1 MRKNVK
7 ERAEMKKIQQI
18 EQTLDSREVAEM
30 VEKTH
35 GKLIRDI
42 RRYEEQLNEAN
53 IGSVDF
59 FRESTYKDSKGEI
72 RPCYQITKKGCEF
85 IAHKLT
91 GTKGTIFTARYINR
105 FHEMQEILSNK
116 EQEPETPWFIRKFR
130 NVNIMLFRDF
140 KTITGIEMSGNYTAY
155 KRPNKLIGG
164 LHYNGWGWKCD
175 NEKFKQEYGFDYGTD
190 SCMMY
195 LYPSG
200 IAKALRIYTEDGGNR
215 DSEAYRIISE
225 GLETIQKPKKKEIE
239 IQRTKPIIISG
250 NKELPIQINIVL
262 QESVK
267 VV

>member
-1 MRKNVK
+1 MKNV
-7 ERAEMKKIQQI
+7 QQI
-18 EQTLDSREVAEM
+18 EQTLNSREVAEM
-30 VEKTH
+30 VDKEH
-35 GKLIRDI
+35 RFLLRDI
-42 RRYEEQLNEAN
+42 RRYVTQFNQCNLAP
-53 IGSVDF
+53 VDF

-85 IAHKLT
+85 IAHKLA

-105 FHEMQEILSNK
+105 FHEMQEILSNQ
-116 EQEPETPWFIRKFR
+116 EQEPEIPWFIRKFQ

-140 KTITGIEMSGNYTAY
+140 KTITGIEMLGNYTAY

-200 IAKALRIYTEDGGNR
+200 IEKALKIYTEDGGKR
-215 DSEAYRIISE
+215 DSEAYRVISE
-225 GLETIQKPKKKEIE
+225 GLKTIQKPKKKEIE
-239 IQRTKPIIISG
+239 IQRPKPIVISG